1 MLTRPHPTCAEVRRE
16 LTSFALR
23 EMSAADAAL
32 VREHLDGCAPCAREG
47 ADVFRLVGGLRS
59 TARRGAAAWPR
70 RAACAAG
77 IAALLAVIWFSPD
90 SDAPAVAAQA
100 GPARASTVAG
110 LLAAQAEDGAWREDP
125 RDGASLFT
133 VGLSGLATVGCLRAA
148 PADPA
153 AEDAA
158 RRGCDFLVAALAANE
173 LLPAGVSPDLSLR
186 AQAAAAWAL
195 GTAAVRWPDRY
206 RRDAIVAIRRLGR
219 LRDGWMDESSG
230 DVTAAL
236 VSEAYR
242 AASAIGIAGSPSAH
256 VPAAELVAVRFAG
269 PAAPVTRL
277 AEQVLADASAF

>member
-1 MLTRPHPTCAEVRRE
+1 MLTRPRPTCAEVRRE

-32 VREHLDGCAPCAREG
+32 LREHLDGCGPCEREG
-47 ADVFRLVGGLRS
+47 AEVFRLVGGLQS
-59 TARRGAAAWPR
+59 TAGTRAVSWPL

-77 IAALLAVIWFSPD
+77 VAALLAVIAFFPD
-90 SDAPAVAAQA
+90 SDAPAPTTQA
-100 GPARASTVAG
+100 GLPRAPAVAG

-125 RDGASLFT
+125 RDGASPFT

-148 PADPA
+148 SADPA

-173 LLPAGVSPDLSLR
+173 LPPPGASPDLLLR

-206 RRDAIVAIRRLGR
+206 RREAIIAIRRLGQ
-219 LRDGWMDESSG
+219 LRDEGVPAPPG

-236 VSEAYR
+236 VSHAYR
-242 AASAIGIAGSPSAH
+242 AASAIGVAASPSAH
-256 VPAAELVAVRFAG
+256 GPAAELVAARFAG
-269 PAAPVTRL
+269 PSAPVTRL
-277 AEQVLADASAF
+277 AEQALAASPAF